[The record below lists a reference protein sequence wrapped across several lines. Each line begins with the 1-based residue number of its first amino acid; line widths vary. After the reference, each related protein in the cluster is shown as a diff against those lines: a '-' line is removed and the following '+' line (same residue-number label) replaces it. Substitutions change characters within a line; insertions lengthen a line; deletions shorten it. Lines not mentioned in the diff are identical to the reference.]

1 MQYQR
6 GKNAVPEG
14 EKCSTRGGN
23 AVLQGYEKQQLTK
36 VFKTHD
42 YSMKVL

>member
-23 AVLQGYEKQQLTK
+23 EVLQRVELQIIAR
-36 VFKTHD
+36 VFKND
-42 YSMKVL
+42 DFYMNVL

>member
-6 GKNAVPEG
+6 GKSAVPEG
-14 EKCSTRGGN
+14 EKCSTRGGK
-23 AVLQGYEKQQLTK
+23 AVLQGHEKQQLTK

-42 YSMKVL
+42 FYMNVL